1 MMINVSYPSRSAVT
15 TLSNDLQQRKPE
27 FLQKQSRCDA
37 LIMEARLRQSLV
49 ATRSLGSRGVR
60 VAAMETVKSV
70 PTFWSRWCHQA
81 FVCPTDGRKETDLAS
96 LEQVLERT
104 NARVLITSSAANVEL
119 IREHRKQ
126 LEKRVGIALAQ
137 DPALGIALHKERTL
151 EIASQL
157 GLHIPRAVTIKSESE
172 VAAAVHEIGL
182 PAVIKPVESWV
193 WGKQKGVGLTSKLVT
208 TMQEAQH
215 AVANIAQHGIA
226 ILLQQF
232 LSGRREAMHMF
243 YAYGQFY
250 ARLAQWAKRT
260 VPLLGGTSVLRQ
272 SIAIPADIGEQAER
286 LIRAIDLEGYSEV
299 EFRRDSV
306 GIPYLMEINPRLS
319 ASVEL
324 AVRAGVDFPYLLY
337 QWANGDRI
345 VMVQEYRTGVWMR
358 YLQGDLFTIIEAFQ
372 QRGRP
377 GVMPPSRAL
386 LEFFSSFTTPM
397 GYDYFDWRDPF
408 PVLSSVANFIC
419 YMGQIQQKIDLLK
432 RDTKTYQLCPTLLSI
447 RKEMKHAPFKDDHS
461 FYC

>member
-1 MMINVSYPSRSAVT
+1 MA
-15 TLSNDLQQRKPE
+15 LSNDIQQIESEMHHQQRK
-27 FLQKQSRCDA
+27 CDA
-37 LIMEARLRQSLV
+37 LILEARLRQSLV

-60 VAAMETVKSV
+60 VAAMETAKAV

-96 LEQVLERT
+96 LEQVLEHT

-151 EIASQL
+151 EIANQL
-157 GLHIPRAVTIKSESE
+157 GLHIPRAVTIKNENE
-172 VAAAVHEIGL
+172 VAEALHEIGL
-182 PAVIKPVESWV
+182 PVVIKPVESWI
-193 WGKQKGVGLTSKLVT
+193 WGKQEGVGLTSKFVT
-208 TMQEAQH
+208 TMQEAQQ
-215 AVANIAQHGIA
+215 AVADIAQHGITT
-226 ILLQQF
+226 LLQQF

-243 YAYGQFY
+243 YAHGQFY

-260 VPLLGGTSVLRQ
+260 VPLLGGASVLRQ
-272 SIAIPADIGEQAER
+272 SIVIPADIGEQAER

-299 EFRRDSV
+299 EFRRDSA
-306 GIPYLMEINPRLS
+306 GTPYLMEINPRLS

-345 VMVQEYRTGVWMR
+345 TMVQEYRTGVWMR
-358 YLQGDLFTIIEAFQ
+358 YLRGDFFTMIEAFQ

-377 GVMPPSRAL
+377 EAMPPLRAL
-386 LEFFSSFTTPM
+386 LEFFSSFAMPM
-397 GYDYFDWRDPF
+397 GYDYFDWRDPA
-408 PVLSSVANFIC
+408 PALSSATQFIRYVANFSEK
-419 YMGQIQQKIDLLK
+419 Y
-432 RDTKTYQLCPTLLSI
+432 LCS
-447 RKEMKHAPFKDDHS
+447 R
-461 FYC
+461 